1 MNQEWDGK
9 HLDDLICLDPTG
21 QDEGMSIW
29 SFLEHMS
36 EGRLLK
42 VTNAEAFSLALDEV
56 FLEMY
61 HNVLKRVSPC
71 LHFSSLFVFVSFK
84 LVPPLQGY
92 MWKKGHVRRNWTERW
107 FVLKPSSIEYFVSE
121 DLKDKKGEVKLG
133 KNCVVEVGKEMD
145 GTVFVTTK
153 HEL

>member
-9 HLDDLICLDPTG
+9 HLDDLMCLDPAG

-36 EGRLLK
+36 EGRLLR
-42 VTNAEAFSLALDEV
+42 VTNAEAFGLALDEV

-71 LHFSSLFVFVSFK
+71 FRFSRLSVCVPLLSACSSSAGLHVE
-84 LVPPLQGY
+84 
-92 MWKKGHVRRNWTERW
+92 KGARAQ
-107 FVLKPSSIEYFVSE
+107 
-121 DLKDKKGEVKLG
+121 
-133 KNCVVEVGKEMD
+133 
-145 GTVFVTTK
+145 
-153 HEL
+153 ELD